1 MYSSRCILLTMNAF
15 IKYKT
20 PKQIEKEMISVEK
33 GDVRTWGQIF
43 MLLDSIDQSRYWQ
56 KGANSFTGWIEM
68 NAPALHT
75 KPAMLWRIL
84 SAGRFVRQVAERV
97 KMKGIEIPPFDVLP
111 DSVSPE
117 NVELLS
123 KLSRVMPDE
132 TFADF
137 ARKVFSGDVKRSE
150 LRGAWETYR
159 PVLMGKTA
167 RGRGVVPPKL
177 NIRDAE
183 QFRSLLE
190 ADTLSAFQAAGP
202 GWTGIASPL
211 IYRVFVHVDPEG
223 YRRSPITNLFPAV
236 VVVKPPHGPI
246 EYHGIRFASFSRS
259 HDSYKGI
266 LMYCDYLWIFNH
278 KSQEGKI
285 KTTSN
290 DLCISLPDGIGILD
304 ISEGKVSVVRP
315 AASVDGAGTMRGD
328 IASALL
334 VRSLGVK

>member
-1 MYSSRCILLTMNAF
+1 MNAT

-20 PKQIEKEMISVEK
+20 PKQIEKELDSVEK
-33 GDVRTWGQIF
+33 GDVPTWGQLF
-43 MLLDSIDQSRYWQ
+43 LLLDSIDQSRYWL
-56 KGANSFTGWIEM
+56 KGAKSFTGWIEM

-84 SAGRFVRQVAERV
+84 SAGRFVRKVAERL
-97 KMKGIEIPPFDVLP
+97 KIIGIEIPSFDVLP

-137 ARKVFSGDVKRSE
+137 ARKVFTGDAKRSE

-177 NIRDAE
+177 NIRDDD

-190 ADTLSAFQAAGP
+190 ADTLSAFQAADP

-211 IYRVFVHVDPEG
+211 IFRVFVHVDPEG
-223 YRRSPITNLFPAV
+223 YRRSTITSLFPAV
-236 VVVKPPHGPI
+236 VVVKPPHGSI
-246 EYHGIRFASFSRS
+246 EYHGIRFASFSRPPN
-259 HDSYKGI
+259 SYIGI
-266 LMYCDYLWIFNH
+266 LAYCDYLWVLNH
-278 KSQEGKI
+278 KHQDGKI
-285 KTTSN
+285 EIASN
-290 DLCISLPDGIGILD
+290 DLCTLLPDGVGILD
-304 ISEGKVSVVRP
+304 MNEGKVSVVRK
-315 AASVDGAGTMRGD
+315 AASVDGAGMMRGD

-334 VRSLGVK
+334 VRSLGSK

>member
-1 MYSSRCILLTMNAF
+1 MNS
-15 IKYKT
+15 IVKYKT
-20 PKQIEKEMISVEK
+20 PKQIEKELISIEK
-33 GDVRTWGQIF
+33 GDGRTWGQIF
-43 MLLDSIDQSRYWQ
+43 LLLDSIDQSRYWQ

-84 SAGRFVRQVAERV
+84 SAGRFIREVAERV

-177 NIRDAE
+177 NISDAE

-211 IYRVFVHVDPEG
+211 IYKVFVHVDPEG
-223 YRRSPITNLFPAV
+223 YVRSPITSLFPAV
-236 VVVKPPHGPI
+236 VVVKPPHKPI
-246 EYHGIRFASFSRS
+246 EYHGIRFASISRS
-259 HDSYKGI
+259 PDSYKRI
-266 LMYCDYLWIFNH
+266 LAYCDYLWIFNH
-278 KSQEGKI
+278 KLQEGRRIKI
-285 KTTSN
+285 ASN
-290 DLCISLPDGIGILD
+290 DLCSLLPDEIGILD

>member
-1 MYSSRCILLTMNAF
+1 
-15 IKYKT
+15 
-20 PKQIEKEMISVEK
+20 
-33 GDVRTWGQIF
+33 
-43 MLLDSIDQSRYWQ
+43 
-56 KGANSFTGWIEM
+56 
-68 NAPALHT
+68 
-75 KPAMLWRIL
+75 
-84 SAGRFVRQVAERV
+84 
-97 KMKGIEIPPFDVLP
+97 
-111 DSVSPE
+111 
-117 NVELLS
+117 
-123 KLSRVMPDE
+123 MPDE
-132 TFADF
+132 TFAGI

-202 GWTGIASPL
+202 GWMGIASPL

-223 YRRSPITNLFPAV
+223 YRRSPVTNLFPAV

-259 HDSYKGI
+259 PDSFKGI
-266 LMYCDYLWIFNH
+266 LAYCDYLWIFNH
-278 KSQEGKI
+278 KIQEGGI
-285 KTTSN
+285 ITASN
-290 DLCISLPDGIGILD
+290 ELCSLLPDGIGILD

-315 AASVDGAGTMRGD
+315 AACVDGAGTMRGD